1 MIAANQV
8 NSSRLEMKD
17 IKKSFSG
24 VSVLQGVDLELGVG
38 EVLALLGQNGA
49 GKSTLVKILGGDYA
63 RDAGVIALDG
73 VEVHFSSPRS
83 AIGQGVRI
91 LPQELS
97 VMPEM
102 TIAENILIGD
112 LPATFNL
119 GISKLD
125 RAAMDEKAKSLL
137 AELGL
142 EVNPRAL
149 LKTLAVSEQRIVEI
163 ARAISSQAKVLVM
176 DEPTAALTE
185 TEVNRLFEIIRRLK
199 SRGVSIIYISHR
211 MDEIF
216 EISDRVLVLRD
227 GKVTGRFETA
237 RVSREEVFAAMLG
250 DAVEGLYPENL
261 AIIGKQVLEVSQF
274 NLEKKLVDLSLDVR
288 QGEIVGVFG
297 LIGSGIELLG
307 KALFGALGNKPTG
320 EVKLEGQLFKPRNPE
335 DAIRYGVGYIAAERK
350 REGILAEL
358 SVRENTT
365 LPFLQRF
372 NRGWSISVPEE
383 EQYVSRWIKQLSI
396 RTRGSSQKLRYLSG
410 GNQQKVVLARWLA
423 DGVKLL
429 IMEEP
434 TRGVDVGARKEI
446 YAALRD
452 LSNSGLAILMISS
465 DVEEVANLSNRIV
478 VLDRGR
484 VSARFERG
492 VSTKELMHAAAQTI
506 PSH

>member
-1 MIAANQV
+1 MSAVAADP
-8 NSSRLEMKD
+8 SRLEMRG
-17 IKKSFSG
+17 IGKSFGS

-63 RDAGVIALDG
+63 RDAGTIMLDG
-73 VEVHFSSPRS
+73 AEVHFSSPRS

-102 TIAENILIGD
+102 TVAENILIGD
-112 LPATFNL
+112 LPASLNL
-119 GISKLD
+119 GISRLD
-125 RAAMDEKAKSLL
+125 RTAMDKKALDLL

-149 LKTLAVSEQRIVEI
+149 LKSLAVSEQRIVEI
-163 ARAISSQAKVLVM
+163 ARAISGQAKVLVM

-185 TEVNRLFEIIRRLK
+185 PEVNRLFEIIRRLK
-199 SRGVSIIYISHR
+199 TRGVSIIYISHR
-211 MDEIF
+211 MDEVF

-227 GKVTGRFETA
+227 GRVAGRFETA
-237 RVSREEVFAAMLG
+237 RASREEVFAAMLG
-250 DAVEGLYPENL
+250 DAVEGLYPEGQGQ
-261 AIIGKQVLEVSQF
+261 IGNRMLEVSHY
-274 NLEKKLVDLSLDVR
+274 NLEKKLVDISLDVR

-297 LIGSGIELLG
+297 LIGSGIEVLG
-307 KALFGALGNKPTG
+307 KALFGALGNRPKGNVT
-320 EVKLEGQLFKPRNPE
+320 LEGKAFQPRNPE
-335 DAIRYGVGYIAAERK
+335 DAIRHGLGYIAAERK

-358 SVRENTT
+358 SVRENIT
-365 LPFLQRF
+365 LPFLERFQR
-372 NRGWSISVPEE
+372 GLGISVSNEE
-383 EQYVSRWIKQLSI
+383 KYAHHWIEQLSI
-396 RTRGSSQKLRYLSG
+396 RTRSSSQKLRYLSG

-452 LSNSGLAILMISS
+452 LSNGGLAILMISS
-465 DVEEVANLSNRIV
+465 DVEEVANLSDRVV

-484 VSARFERG
+484 VAARFERG
-492 VSTKELMHAAAQTI
+492 ISTKELMHAAAQTI